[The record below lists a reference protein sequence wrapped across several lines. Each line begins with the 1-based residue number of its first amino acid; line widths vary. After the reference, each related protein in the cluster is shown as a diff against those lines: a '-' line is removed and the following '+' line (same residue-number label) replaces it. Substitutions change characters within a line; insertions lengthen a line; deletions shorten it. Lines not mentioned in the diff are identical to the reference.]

1 LASGAPDTGDLISI
15 PALLARNARAYG
27 ARPAYREKEFGIW
40 QCWSWAEAE
49 AEIRAM
55 AAGFLVLG
63 VERGDTVAVIGRNRP
78 ALYWAMVAAQMT
90 GAIPVPLYQDAV
102 AEEMAYVLDHCGARF
117 VVAGD
122 QEQVDKV
129 LEIAGRL
136 PALEHMMYLDPRGL
150 RKYDHTKLHAL
161 DNIIAEGRL
170 ALDRLGRELA
180 ARIAEIDDDT
190 TCVMLYTSG
199 TTGKPKGVVLS
210 NRNIIATARA
220 SCEFDN
226 LGQDEEVLAYLPM
239 AWVGDFIFS
248 IGQAYWAGFCVNCP
262 ESADTMMTDLREIGP
277 TYFFAPPRVFETV
290 LTNVMIRMEDAGDL
304 KHGLFHHFMAFAKDK
319 GEAYGIPKMR
329 RKQSTPTLRRRL
341 RWLFRY
347 SMGIGFAI
355 ETLIEN
361 AVKLAVV
368 RLRHPLEARKHFRGR
383 GPLLNLYP
391 QPLRDY
397 FEYRTGDVL
406 IFGPL
411 KNTLGL
417 SRVRVAYTAG
427 EAIGPEI
434 FDFYRSLGI
443 NLKQLYG
450 QTEASVFITQQP
462 DGEVRSDTV
471 GVPSPGVEV
480 KIGEAGEVYYRSPG
494 TFRGIL
500 QERRIDRVHQG
511 PRRLGRHRGC
521 RVLRTRYRASADHR
535 PRQGCGQDG
544 RWQPVR
550 AQICREQAEILP
562 RYPGGGGVRRRPR
575 PLLRLHQYRPDG
587 GWQLGRTQQ
596 HRLCQLSGTGP
607 APARAGH
614 DPRPC
619 GNGEPKRGRGPD
631 AVGLPD
637 PPLSGAAQGT
647 RCRRRG
653 TDPHAES
660 APQHHFREICRSGD
674 GSPR

>member
-170 ALDRLGRELA
+170 ALDRLGRELE
-180 ARIAEIDDDT
+180 ARIGEIGHDT
-190 TCVMLYTSG
+190 ICVMLYTSG

-319 GEAYGIPKMR
+319 GETYGIPKMR

-434 FDFYRSLGI
+434 FRLLPLAGDQPEAAIRPDRGQRLHHPAARWRGAFR
-443 NLKQLYG
+443 YG
-450 QTEASVFITQQP
+450 GRAE
-462 DGEVRSDTV
+462 
-471 GVPSPGVEV
+471 
-480 KIGEAGEVYYRSPG
+480 
-494 TFRGIL
+494 
-500 QERRIDRVHQG
+500 
-511 PRRLGRHRGC
+511 PR
-521 RVLRTRYRASADHR
+521 
-535 PRQGCGQDG
+535 
-544 RWQPVR
+544 
-550 AQICREQAEILP
+550 
-562 RYPGGGGVRRRPR
+562 GGGEDRRQRRGLLPLARHLSSNTTRTPNRPR
-575 PLLRLHQYRPDG
+575 PP
-587 GWQLGRTQQ
+587 RT
-596 HRLCQLSGTGP
+596 
-607 APARAGH
+607 
-614 DPRPC
+614 
-619 GNGEPKRGRGPD
+619 PK
-631 AVGLPD
+631 A
-637 PPLSGAAQGT
+637 
-647 RCRRRG
+647 
-653 TDPHAES
+653 
-660 APQHHFREICRSGD
+660 
-674 GSPR
+674 GSPPGMPVSSNPIPGICGSSTAPRMWARWPMAACSRPNMSRTS